1 MFGNEQLKYIKA
13 WLSNFIKEC
22 NEYNPKQGPA
32 LYLAGDSGSGKT
44 FFQDIILGAIVGEP
58 GPGTALFKTGY
69 NADALERPYIS
80 VSDMPAED
88 TQRGQLTAM
97 VKQLV
102 ASTEHLS
109 NRKYG
114 GQNKV
119 KWAGR
124 MIISLN
130 LDEYSEAMLP
140 AVQPSDWEK
149 FMLIKVT
156 KGETIVKYN
165 PDEWKLIVEKE
176 APELCWQLINHKVP
190 EEIKDIRFGVKAY
203 HNPELLEIIR
213 NADPLTK
220 YSIVLQE
227 LLAAR
232 NQTALRMTA
241 DNLFSACLE
250 LEATKHIQ
258 LRHISQNL
266 KVLSFKRKLEELI
279 KKYSWIRKVGNEYE
293 ITKEVDF

>member
-1 MFGNEQLKYIKA
+1 
-13 WLSNFIKEC
+13 
-22 NEYNPKQGPA
+22 
-32 LYLAGDSGSGKT
+32 
-44 FFQDIILGAIVGEP
+44 
-58 GPGTALFKTGY
+58 
-69 NADALERPYIS
+69 
-80 VSDMPAED
+80 
-88 TQRGQLTAM
+88 
-97 VKQLV
+97 
-102 ASTEHLS
+102 
-109 NRKYG
+109 
-114 GQNKV
+114 
-119 KWAGR
+119 
-124 MIISLN
+124 
-130 LDEYSEAMLP
+130 
-140 AVQPSDWEK
+140 
-149 FMLIKVT
+149 MLIKVT